1 MEAGL
6 TCGHCGE
13 SGRLTLAREK
23 DSLEWK
29 GETLMH
35 TECGAMGEPMDVLT
49 IPLWPLPRPLPRG
62 PWKRDWLW
70 QANDEEEMFRSV
82 EDDLDG

>member
-1 MEAGL
+1 MEAVL

-13 SGRLTLAREK
+13 PGRLTLAREK

-35 TECGAMGEPMDVLT
+35 TECGAMGEPMDVFM
-49 IPLWPLPRPLPRG
+49 IPLWPLPRVF
-62 PWKRDWLW
+62 WKRTWLW
-70 QANDEEEMFRSV
+70 QWRFYRVWYQHSLYYLERHD
-82 EDDLDG
+82 

>member
-1 MEAGL
+1 MEAVL

-35 TECGAMGEPMDVLT
+35 TECGAMGEPVDFYLAPPGLT
-49 IPLWPLPRPLPRG
+49 QDLLEELGQWIYG
-62 PWKRDWLW
+62 
-70 QANDEEEMFRSV
+70 AIDEEEGLRHV
-82 EDDLDG
+82 LGALDG

>member
-1 MEAGL
+1 MEAVL

-13 SGRLTLAREK
+13 PGRLTLAREK

-35 TECGAMGEPMDVLT
+35 TECGAMGEPMDVFM
-49 IPLWPLPRPLPRG
+49 ISLWPLPRVFWERT
-62 PWKRDWLW
+62 WLW
-70 QANDEEEMFRSV
+70 QADDEECMFRSV